1 MRMKLLAIETSTE
14 FCSLALWLDGE
25 IFVREEL
32 ALQRHSQILLPMLQT
47 LLADNAMTLAH
58 LDCIA
63 FGAGPGSFTG
73 LRIAC
78 GVAQGLAYGAHK
90 PVVAVST
97 LNAIAETTGAERV
110 ITALDARMGEIYH
123 ASYEK
128 TAGVWQE
135 ITRPALCLPQNAP
148 AVTGHDWLG
157 AGSGFL
163 VHGESLSQR
172 YSGQLCETMGS
183 ARPRAREIAV
193 LGIAAWHAGLGVEAA
208 QARPVYI
215 RDKVAMTRRERAPNL

>member
-25 IFVREEL
+25 IFLREEL
-32 ALQRHSQILLPMLQT
+32 ASQRHSQLLLPMLQT
-47 LLADNAMTLAH
+47 LLVDNAIRLTD

-78 GVAQGLAYGAHK
+78 GVAQGLAYGANK

-97 LNAIAETTGAERV
+97 LNALAENAGGHKVIA
-110 ITALDARMGEIYH
+110 ALDARMGEIYH

-128 TAGVWQE
+128 IAGVWQE
-135 ITRPALCLPQNAP
+135 ITRPALCLPENAP
-148 AVTGHDWLG
+148 AVSGHDWLG

-163 VHGESLSQR
+163 AHAESLKQR
-172 YSGQLCETMGS
+172 YSGQLRETMGS
-183 ARPRAREIAV
+183 ARPSAREIAV
-193 LGIAAWHAGLGVEAA
+193 LGIAAWRAGLAVEAA

-215 RDKVAMTRRERAPNL
+215 RDKVAMTREERATHL